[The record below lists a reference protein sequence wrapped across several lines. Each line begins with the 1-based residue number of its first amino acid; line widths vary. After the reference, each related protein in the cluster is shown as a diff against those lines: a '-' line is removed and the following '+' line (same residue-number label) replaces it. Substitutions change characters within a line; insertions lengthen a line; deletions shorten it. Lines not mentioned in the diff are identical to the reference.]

1 MIESISTN
9 KTTAYYQTN
18 HNTIKDTSTVVQQ
31 KENSSKD
38 TLNISASS
46 ASSGI
51 YTKPAGA
58 RVDHATVSKLEEEVK
73 RIKDNLRDY
82 VLKLISSQGNAQSI
96 TMDMDTISQAKQAI
110 SEDGEWGVKAVS
122 DRIVAFAKAIS
133 GNDKSKI
140 ETLKAAIEKGFQE
153 AGVAFNNQLPAIC
166 SQTHDEIMKKLD
178 AWLNED

>member
-1 MIESISTN
+1 MIERISAN
-9 KTTAYYQTN
+9 QTTAYYQANRNTN
-18 HNTIKDTSTVVQQ
+18 KDAFTTVQQ
-31 KENSSKD
+31 EESSSKD
-38 TLNISASS
+38 TLNISTSS

-58 RVDHATVSKLEEEVK
+58 KVDRATVSKLEEEVAK
-73 RIKDNLRDY
+73 IKENLRNY

-96 TMDMDTISQAKQAI
+96 TMDTDVVTQAKQAI

-122 DRIVAFAKAIS
+122 DRIVEFAKAIS

-153 AGVAFNNQLPAIC
+153 AGVAFNNQLPSIC

-178 AWLNED
+178 AWANED